1 MKKIK
6 YPALDEKI
14 IKPNQMLFRFDCGD
28 MWKRKKL
35 NRCDDIQDCLAI
47 IIPELKKR
55 QKNSKAKKL
64 NKFSW
69 FMEYFIPD
77 ENNIKSLKNNG
88 KYEVQQHNHHRLEPL
103 RLVENGT
110 VLEVF
115 EDLVF
120 LDYEIIEL
128 VANQSNE
135 LKEIYFTM
143 GLLDLG
149 FLDNYDYQQEYIEKK
164 LKIKDWWHSLIELK
178 EPTTGIVDEPYNDLD
193 VLINLKDVINPKI
206 KFRFN
211 YKDKD
216 DKKILKKH
224 SII

>member
-35 NRCDDIQDCLAI
+35 NRCDDITDCLAI
-47 IIPELKKR
+47 IKLELKKK

-88 KYEVQQHNHHRLEPL
+88 KYEVQQHNRHRLEPL
-103 RLVENGT
+103 RLSKNST
-110 VLEVF
+110 TLEVI

-120 LDYEIIEL
+120 LNYEIIEL
-128 VANQSNE
+128 VANQLNG
-135 LKEIYFTM
+135 LKEIYFMM
-143 GLLDLG
+143 GLLDGG
-149 FLDNYDYQQEYIEKK
+149 FLINYDQHEYIEKK

-178 EPTTGIVDEPYNDLD
+178 GPTTGLEDEPYNDLEL
-193 VLINLKDVINPKI
+193 LIYLRKVINPKI
-206 KFRFN
+206 KFRFD

-216 DKKILKKH
+216 DKKILKKY